1 MDVVLFSLPRQQC
14 LNFFPLPQGQ
24 GSLRPMVG
32 VFMMMLQITGRWPG
46 FLQLLSERDELL
58 LFLFKFSQPR
68 IDSGDIT
75 KLVSAAILIRH
86 ELEAV

>member
-1 MDVVLFSLPRQQC
+1 MLSFVLEKRNLKWEALASIFAA
-14 LNFFPLPQGQ
+14 
-24 GSLRPMVG
+24 
-32 VFMMMLQITGRWPG
+32 
-46 FLQLLSERDELL
+46 LSERDELL

-75 KLVSAAILIRH
+75 KLISAAILIRH